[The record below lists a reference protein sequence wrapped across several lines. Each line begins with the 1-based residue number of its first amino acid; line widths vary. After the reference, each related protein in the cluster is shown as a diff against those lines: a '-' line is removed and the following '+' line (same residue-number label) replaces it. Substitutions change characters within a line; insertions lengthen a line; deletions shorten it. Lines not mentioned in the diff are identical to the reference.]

1 MTWELMDIL
10 GIERERLGEE
20 WLSASESSRF
30 TKIVKDFTEAIHKL
44 GPSILKAA

>member
-10 GIERERLGEE
+10 GIERERLGLE

-30 TKIVKDFTEAIHKL
+30 VTIVKDFTESVRKL
-44 GPSILKAA
+44 GPSTLKAA